1 MEKAIEIEKCRVCG
15 NKNLIEILSLGNQY
29 VSDFIDSSEEQK
41 VKVPLDLV
49 LCDVNSGGCGLL
61 QLKHT
66 TPSNLMYQNY
76 WYLSGMNNTMKL
88 ALSDITKKAENII
101 ELKEND
107 LVLDIGCNDG
117 TLLRSYATKGL
128 KLIGFDPAKNLLEY
142 SKKGTTKIINDF
154 FNAKAFQKE
163 FGKTKAK
170 VITSIAMFY
179 DLDKPN
185 DFVED
190 IKKCLHKEGIWI
202 IQMSY
207 LPLMLEQNAFDNVC
221 HEHLEYYSM
230 NSLENLL
237 KRHDMKAIGA
247 ELNDVNGGSYRIYV
261 KHKESQINAQE
272 KERKKLEELK
282 EKEKEFEL
290 ETKKPYQEFAE
301 NVNKIKKQVVEFIE
315 NETKKGKKVFV
326 YGAST
331 KGNTLLQFFELN
343 NKLIKAAAERNPNK
357 FGKKTIGSL
366 IPIVSEEQARKEKP
380 DYFLILPWH
389 FLKEFKEREKEYFE
403 SGGKFIVPLPEFKII
418 GKE

>member
-15 NKNLIEILSLGNQY
+15 NKNIIEILSLGNQY

-190 IKKCLHKEGIWI
+190 VAKCLDKDGLFVIRRC
-202 IQMSY
+202 
-207 LPLMLEQNAFDNVC
+207 N
-221 HEHLEYYSM
+221 
-230 NSLENLL
+230 
-237 KRHDMKAIGA
+237 
-247 ELNDVNGGSYRIYV
+247 
-261 KHKESQINAQE
+261 
-272 KERKKLEELK
+272 
-282 EKEKEFEL
+282 
-290 ETKKPYQEFAE
+290 YQE
-301 NVNKIKKQVVEFIE
+301 
-315 NETKKGKKVFV
+315 T
-326 YGAST
+326 
-331 KGNTLLQFFELN
+331 
-343 NKLIKAAAERNPNK
+343 
-357 FGKKTIGSL
+357 
-366 IPIVSEEQARKEKP
+366 
-380 DYFLILPWH
+380 
-389 FLKEFKEREKEYFE
+389 
-403 SGGKFIVPLPEFKII
+403 
-418 GKE
+418 